1 MNGPIEPTTFSR
13 RRILQGL
20 PAFVAALMLAPPRW
34 ILAQSAPVRG
44 RVGGPP
50 DPRPGID
57 ASNVLTAED
66 LADVPDVIPIFDA
79 VREIPHIVDGLRC
92 YCGCA
97 DAPGYRSLLSC
108 FESYGM
114 AIACDDCLGQAR
126 LAHRRW
132 QEGQSLD
139 QIRRAID
146 ARFAPPTGI

>member
-44 RVGGPP
+44 RVGGHP

-66 LADVPDVIPIFDA
+66 LADVPDVIPI
-79 VREIPHIVDGLRC
+79 
-92 YCGCA
+92 
-97 DAPGYRSLLSC
+97 
-108 FESYGM
+108 
-114 AIACDDCLGQAR
+114 
-126 LAHRRW
+126 
-132 QEGQSLD
+132 
-139 QIRRAID
+139 
-146 ARFAPPTGI
+146 